1 MLNAVINFYKPP
13 GMSSAQAVS
22 FVKHLT
28 KQKTGHAGT
37 LDPEAAGVLPILSG
51 QATRL
56 CDYMMAGDKTYL
68 AEIAFGTATST
79 QDAQGIIVKTGSM
92 YPDMQSLKAVLPRF
106 LGKQTQMP
114 PQYSALK
121 IGGETAYKLARA
133 GKAADLKPRQIR
145 INSINAIREMPDHGF
160 LLRVTCG
167 KGTYIRTLA
176 SDLGEA
182 LGCPAHLRFLLREQ
196 SSRFHIG
203 HAVTP
208 NDFELWMNHPLE
220 TKPEWLLGIPE
231 ALEDLPRFDV
241 PPDLQKAAINGVP
254 LPKKEIV
261 RQSVLAKDTEVCLF
275 CDGAL
280 LGIFRVEEEM
290 LWVEVMFHGIS
301 ME

>member
-1 MLNAVINFYKPP
+1 MLNGVINFYKPP

-56 CDYMMAGDKTYL
+56 CDYMMSGDKTYL

-79 QDAQGIIVKTGSM
+79 QDAQGVVVKTGSM
-92 YPDMQSLKAVLPRF
+92 YPDMHSLRAVLTQF

-133 GKAADLKPRQIR
+133 GKAVDLKPRKIR
-145 INSINAIREMPDHGF
+145 IESINAIREMPNHGF

-196 SSRFHIG
+196 TGRFHIG
-203 HAVTP
+203 HAVAP
-208 NDFELWMNHPLE
+208 HVFELWMNNPLE

-231 ALEDLPRFDV
+231 ALQDLPRFNV

-254 LPKKEIV
+254 LPMNRIAP
-261 RQSVLAKDTEVCLF
+261 QSVLAKDTEACLF
-275 CDGAL
+275 CDGTL

-290 LWVEVMFHGIS
+290 LRVEVMFHGIS